1 MQWNRGWLSV
11 IGFFGL
17 LAAAQAQA
25 PPPSTAASPFDGAY
39 RLVSSAR
46 VSVTYTT
53 RKGQTAPCPDRRAG
67 PLTILNGRARYT
79 SATGYRVRGTVGPQG
94 GLVMRIAAP
103 PNNGGSQ
110 PIELNVHGTINGA
123 GTVRARQ
130 TSYSC
135 SYDFVWQKVSP

>member
-53 RKGQTAPCPDRRAG
+53 RKGQTAQCPDRRAG
-67 PLTILNGRARYT
+67 PLTISYGRARYI
-79 SATGYRVRGTVGPQG
+79 SDSGYAVGGTVGPRG
-94 GLVMRIAAP
+94 ELVMRISAP

-110 PIELNVHGTINGA
+110 PIDIDLRGTIDGA

-130 TSYSC
+130 ISYSC
-135 SYDFVWQKVSP
+135 SYDFVWQKDSR